1 MFTMYSHVSKH
12 HSSDIYMKENSNT
25 DCDVNV
31 KNFDIRNDLGQNVSG
46 LQIFLNFAQNSES
59 ESHTQRSRK

>member
-1 MFTMYSHVSKH
+1 
-12 HSSDIYMKENSNT
+12 MKENSNT
-25 DCDVNV
+25 DCDVDV